1 MSTAPT
7 APEPGEISEIDIAIV
22 GLAGRYPGAPDI
34 DAFWRNIRGGT
45 ESVSFFSDEEL
56 RERGVPPEA
65 LADPDYVKAGVVLEG
80 MDRFDAQFFGY
91 SAREAEYLDPQQR
104 FFLETAV
111 EALEH
116 AGCYGE
122 RQPRRTGIYGGVST
136 NQYAWRNLLSAGV
149 LGGKGEEASLQTLLN
164 GNEADA
170 LCTRVAYELN
180 LQGPAVTVQTACSTS
195 LVAVHMAC
203 QALLNHEA
211 DLMLAGGVSL
221 NLGQGLGYLYQ
232 VGSIASPDGH
242 CRAFDARAAGT
253 ISGSGVG
260 IVVLKRMADAV
271 ADGDTIHAVIK
282 GSAINNDGSDKV
294 GYTAP
299 SVEGQAQVI
308 LAAQMIADVSPES
321 IGYVEA
327 HGTATPMGDP
337 IEIAALTQ
345 AFRTET
351 ERSGYCAIGSVKTNV
366 GHLDAA
372 AGVTGLIKAVLAL
385 RHRTLPPSLHY
396 ERPNPQ
402 IDFAGSPFYV
412 NTQAKDWPAGRTP
425 RRAGVSSFG
434 MGGTNAHVVLEEAPV
449 FAPCGAAR
457 AWQVLP
463 VSARSADAART
474 AQERLARH
482 IAQHDEAQQPLADIA
497 HTLQTG
503 RRHFAHRRAVLA
515 STTAQAA
522 RQLESADTAH
532 GWAGACPAEA
542 PQVAFLFP
550 GQGAQH
556 VHMGRMLYESEAPFR
571 DVVDQCCRLLQPAL
585 GLDLRACL
593 FSAEADEAAAAE
605 KLSQTALTQPALF
618 VVEYAMARLWMHW
631 GVQPAVMLG
640 HSVGEYVAACIAGVF
655 SLEDALALIAARG
668 RLMQA
673 LPRGA
678 MLAAAMTEEALQ
690 PLLSSTG
697 CSIAAVNDGNLCVLS
712 GTPEAIE
719 KAERE
724 LAARGVVARRLQ
736 VSHAFHSDMVEPVLP
751 AFEALV
757 AGVRRNAPAIP
768 FISNVTGRPITDEE
782 ATSAQYWV
790 RHLRG
795 TVRFADGL
803 GELLRT
809 PGRVLLEAGPGEVL
823 VSLARRHADAA
834 SAACIVASQTRPQQ
848 WREGDAQCARALAQM
863 WVAGVPVDW
872 TAYHAAAA
880 RRHVP
885 LPTYPFEHRSYWIEP
900 GKAVAPAPAG
910 SARRE
915 FADWFQAPAWRRAQ
929 SLPRAAQMAQT
940 AQVPEGG
947 YCLVLGDAG
956 AQAEQGDDFRTA
968 LVRRLAASP
977 WPVVVVESASA
988 FEAVDAQRYRV
999 RTDAREDLARVLREA
1014 GAAHGALRQVYHLWN
1029 LEEHDAH
1036 GPLEPVLARG
1046 FHSLFALV
1054 QALYGEG
1061 VASGQERLRVTVV
1074 ASQVEDVTGLESL
1087 HPGKSMLHGP
1097 CKVLPQEFPD
1107 IACQLIDVIA
1117 PAGDAAALAGLVGQ
1131 VLAES
1136 RAAEPVELVAYR
1148 GPHRW
1153 HQVFEPVAGDAAQP
1167 VQRLRKQG
1175 VYLITGGLGGIGLS
1189 LAGHLAREW
1198 QARLVLVGRSELPE
1212 RHLWGEAIADP
1223 SAAPA
1228 LRERLQKLVQLV
1240 QSGAEVLVLQ
1250 ADVAD
1255 AQRMRE
1261 VVQQAV
1267 ARFGGL
1273 HGVIHAAGL
1282 PGGGIMAQRE
1292 RSAVDAVCAPKVQG
1306 TRALMAALQAP
1317 QVLQGEA
1324 PDFVLFCSSTAAPF
1338 GAFGDADYCAANC
1351 YLDATAR
1358 LALRELGFPVWSVNW
1373 DTWREVGMAAHR
1385 GHAEGVGISPG
1396 MGARVLERVLAGA
1409 VMPQVFVSPLSI
1421 EENRARLTS
1430 LDFDVDGLQQA
1441 TPARAPGT
1449 THERPALA
1457 TPFAA
1462 AETELEADI
1471 AQMWCEAL
1479 GFSSIGVRDSLF
1491 ELGGDSLTAI
1501 QLLGRVRKK
1510 FGVALHP
1517 AALFN
1522 EPTVAALAGLVELH
1536 VIAQIEQDPGSTE
1549 PVESMA

>member
-1 MSTAPT
+1 MSDAI
-7 APEPGEISEIDIAIV
+7 EPGEISEIDIAIV

-34 DAFWRNIRGGT
+34 DAFWRNIRDGV

-56 RERGVPPEA
+56 RARGVSPEA
-65 LADPDYVKAGVVLEG
+65 LADPDYVKAGVVLDG
-80 MDRFDAQFFGY
+80 MDRFDAGFFGY

-122 RQPRRTGIYGGVST
+122 RQPRRIGIYGGAST
-136 NQYAWRNLLSAGV
+136 NQYVWRNLLQAGV

-164 GNEADA
+164 GNEKDA
-170 LCTRVAYELN
+170 LCTRAAYELD

-211 DLMLAGGVSL
+211 DMALAGGVSL
-221 NLGQGLGYLYQ
+221 NLGQGLGYRYQ
-232 VGSIASPDGH
+232 AGSIASPDGH

-260 IVVLKRMADAV
+260 IVAMKRLADAV

-282 GSAINNDGSDKV
+282 GSAINNDGSGKV

-299 SVEGQAQVI
+299 SVEGQAQAI
-308 LAAQMIADVSPES
+308 LAAQMIADVEPDS

-345 AFRTET
+345 AFRSGTGRT
-351 ERSGYCAIGSVKTNV
+351 GYCAIGSVKTNI

-396 ERPNPQ
+396 EQPNPQ

-412 NTQAKDWPAGRTP
+412 NTRARDWPAGAAP

-449 FAPCGAAR
+449 AAPSGPAR
-457 AWQVLP
+457 AWHVLP

-474 AQERLARH
+474 AQARLARH
-482 IAQHDEAQQPLADIA
+482 IADNGAQPLANVA
-497 HTLQTG
+497 YTLQTG

-515 STTAQAA
+515 SSAAEAA
-522 RQLESADTAH
+522 RQLEAPDAAH
-532 GWAGACPAEA
+532 GWSGSCTAEA

-556 VHMGRMLYESEAPFR
+556 LHMGRRLYESEPLFR
-571 DVVDQCCRLLQPAL
+571 EVIDQCCGTLQPLL
-585 GLDLRACL
+585 GLDLRRCL
-593 FSAEADEAAAAE
+593 FPAEADEAAAAE
-605 KLSQTALTQPALF
+605 KLSQTAITQPALF

-655 SLEDALALIAARG
+655 ALEDALALIAARG
-668 RLMQA
+668 RLMQG
-673 LPRGA
+673 LPRGEMMAVA
-678 MLAAAMTEEALQ
+678 MSEAELQ
-690 PLLSSTG
+690 PWLSQD
-697 CSIAAVNDGNLCVLS
+697 CSLAAVNDDRLCVLS
-712 GTPEAIE
+712 GTPEAIAA
-719 KAERE
+719 AERE
-724 LAARGVVARRLQ
+724 LAARGTVARRLH
-736 VSHAFHSDMVEPVLP
+736 VSHAFHSSMVEPVLP
-751 AFEALV
+751 AFQALV
-757 AGVRRNAPAIP
+757 EGVRRNAPSIS
-768 FISNVTGRPITDEE
+768 FISNVTGRPITDAE

-795 TVRFADGL
+795 TVRFSEGL
-803 GELLRT
+803 GSVLGM
-809 PGRVLLEAGPGEVL
+809 PGRVALLEAGPGEVL
-823 VSLARRHADAA
+823 VSLARRHARAA

-848 WREGDAQCARALAQM
+848 WREGDAQCARALAQL
-863 WVAGVPVDW
+863 WVAGVSVDW
-872 TAYHAAAA
+872 QACHADTA
-880 RRHVP
+880 RRRVP
-885 LPTYPFEHRSYWIEP
+885 LPTYPFESRSYWIEP
-900 GKAVAPAPAG
+900 GKVPAASAPAQGKP
-910 SARRE
+910 ARRE
-915 FADWFQAPAWRRAQ
+915 LEDWFQAPAWRRAAPLQ
-929 SLPRAAQMAQT
+929 SQPSLEAADAE
-940 AQVPEGG
+940 AG

-956 AQAEQGDDFRTA
+956 GFRSA
-968 LVRRLAASP
+968 LVERLAASSGR
-977 WPVVVVESASA
+977 VVVAESAQA
-988 FEAVDAQRYRV
+988 FEALDSRRYRV
-999 RTDAREDLARVLREA
+999 RTDARDDLARVLGEA
-1014 GAAHGALRQVYHLWN
+1014 GAVHGPLRQVFHLWS

-1046 FHSLFALV
+1046 FHSMLALV

-1061 VASGQERLRVTVV
+1061 LAGQGGRLRVTVV
-1074 ASQVEDVTGLESL
+1074 ASQAEDVTGLESL
-1087 HPGKSMLHGP
+1087 NPAKAMLHGP

-1107 IACQLIDVIA
+1107 IDCQLIDVVA
-1117 PAGDAAALAGLVGQ
+1117 PDGEGAALRRLVDQ
-1131 VLAES
+1131 VVAES
-1136 RAAEPVELVAYR
+1136 RAAEPPALVAYR

-1153 HQVFEPVAGDAAQP
+1153 QQAFEPVAGDEGAS
-1167 VQRLRKQG
+1167 VQRLRRQG
-1175 VYLITGGLGGIGLS
+1175 VYLITGGLGGIGLA
-1189 LAGHLAREW
+1189 LADRLAREW
-1198 QARLVLVGRSELPE
+1198 QARLVLVGRSELPA
-1212 RHLWGEAIADP
+1212 RHMWGEAIADP
-1223 SAAPA
+1223 ATAPS
-1228 LRERLQKLVQLV
+1228 LRERLQKLTQLS
-1240 QSGAEVLVLQ
+1240 QGGAELLVLQ

-1255 AQRMRE
+1255 AARMQE
-1261 VVQQAV
+1261 VVHQAV
-1267 ARFGGL
+1267 AKFGVL

-1282 PGGGIMAQRE
+1282 PGGGVMAQRE
-1292 RSAVDAVCAPKVQG
+1292 RAAVEAVCAPKVQG
-1306 TRALMAALQAP
+1306 TRALMAALEGQ
-1317 QVLQGEA
+1317 A
-1324 PDFVLFCSSTAAPF
+1324 PDFVLFCSSTAAAL

-1358 LALRELGFPVWSVNW
+1358 LALREQRFPVWSLNW

-1385 GHAEGVGISPG
+1385 DHPEGVGISPG
-1396 MGARVLERVLAGA
+1396 MGVQAFERVLAGA
-1409 VMPQVFVSPLSI
+1409 VVPQLFVSPLSV
-1421 EENRARLTS
+1421 EEKRARLTS
-1430 LDFDVDGLQQA
+1430 LDFDVEPVAQVQ
-1441 TPARAPGT
+1441 ARAAGG

-1457 TPFAA
+1457 TPFAPP
-1462 AETELEADI
+1462 ESELEADI
-1471 AQMWCEAL
+1471 AQMWAEAL
-1479 GFSSIGVRDSLF
+1479 GFSSIGVNDSLF

-1510 FGVALHP
+1510 FGVVLHP

-1522 EPTVAALAGLVELH
+1522 EPTVAALAALVELH
-1536 VIAQIEQDPGSTE
+1536 VIEQIEQGE
-1549 PVESMA
+1549 GRVAGQAEGVA

>member
-1 MSTAPT
+1 MSDGT
-7 APEPGEISEIDIAIV
+7 ESGEVNEIDIAIV
-22 GLAGRYPGAPDI
+22 GLAGRYPGAPDV
-34 DAFWRNIRGGT
+34 DAFWRNIRSGI

-56 RERGVPPEA
+56 RDRGVPPEA
-65 LADPDYVKAGVVLEG
+65 LADPDYVKAGVVLDG
-80 MDRFDAQFFGY
+80 MDRFDAGFFGY

-116 AGCYGE
+116 AGCYGD
-122 RQPRRTGIYGGVST
+122 RQPRRIGIYGGAST

-164 GNEADA
+164 GNEKDA

-211 DLMLAGGVSL
+211 DMTLAGGVSL
-221 NLGQGLGYLYQ
+221 NLGQGLGYRYQ
-232 VGSIASPDGH
+232 AGSIASPDGH

-260 IVVLKRMADAV
+260 IVAMKRLADAL

-282 GSAINNDGSDKV
+282 GSAINNDGSAKV

-299 SVEGQAQVI
+299 SVEGQAQAI
-308 LAAQMIADVSPES
+308 LSAQMIADVSPDS
-321 IGYVEA
+321 IGYIEA
-327 HGTATPMGDP
+327 HGTGTPMGDP

-351 ERSGYCAIGSVKTNV
+351 ERTGYCAIGSVKTNI

-385 RHRTLPPSLHY
+385 WHKTLPPSLHY

-412 NTQAKDWPAGRTP
+412 NTEAKDWPAGRTP

-449 FAPCGAAR
+449 PVPSVAGR
-457 AWQVLP
+457 TWQVLP
-463 VSARSADAART
+463 VSARSADAARA
-474 AQERLARH
+474 AQTRLARH
-482 IAQHDEAQQPLADIA
+482 VAQNEGQSLADVA
-497 HTLQTG
+497 WTLQTG

-515 STTAQAA
+515 STEAEAA
-522 RQLESADTAH
+522 LYLDAPDATH
-532 GWAGACPAEA
+532 GWTGVCPAEA

-556 VHMGRMLYESEAPFR
+556 LHMGRMLYESEPLFR
-571 DVVDQCCRLLQPAL
+571 DVIDQCCRVLQPVL
-585 GLDLRACL
+585 GLDLRQCL
-593 FSAEADEAAAAE
+593 FPSETDQVAATE
-605 KLSQTALTQPALF
+605 KLSQTAITQPALF

-655 SLEDALALIAARG
+655 GLEDALTLIAARG
-668 RLMQA
+668 RLMQS
-673 LPRGA
+673 LPCGEMMAVA
-678 MLAAAMTEEALQ
+678 MSEPELQ
-690 PLLSSTG
+690 PWLSSD
-697 CSIAAVNDGNLCVLS
+697 CSLAAVNDDRLCVLS
-712 GTPEAIE
+712 GTPEAI
-719 KAERE
+719 AAVERE
-724 LAARGVVARRLQ
+724 LTARGTVARRLH
-736 VSHAFHSDMVEPVLP
+736 VSHAFHSAMVEPVLP

-757 AGVRRNAPAIP
+757 EGVRRNAPSIP
-768 FISNVTGRPITDEE
+768 FISNVTGRPITDAE

-809 PGRVLLEAGPGEVL
+809 PGRVLVEAGPGEVL

-848 WREGDAQCARALAQM
+848 WRQGDAQCARALAQM

-872 TAYHAAAA
+872 QAYHGGAS

-885 LPTYPFEHRSYWIEP
+885 LPTYPFESRSYW
-900 GKAVAPAPAG
+900 VAPGQTAPVA
-910 SARRE
+910 SARAQSRPAQRE
-915 FADWFQAPAWRRAQ
+915 LADWFHVPAWRRAQ
-929 SLPRAAQMAQT
+929 PLSQAAVEIAE
-940 AQVPEGG
+940 AG

-956 AQAEQGDDFRTA
+956 DFRAA
-968 LVRRLAASP
+968 LLQKLAVSP
-977 WPVVVVESASA
+977 RPVVVVESASA
-988 FEAVDAQRYRV
+988 FEVADAQHYRA

-1014 GAAHGALRQVYHLWN
+1014 GSAHGPLRQVYHLWG
-1029 LEEHDAH
+1029 LEAHDAH

-1046 FHSLFALV
+1046 FHSMLALV

-1061 VASGQERLRVTVV
+1061 VASHGARLRVSVV
-1074 ASQVEDVTGLESL
+1074 ASQLEDVTGLESL
-1087 HPGKSMLHGP
+1087 HPGKAMLHGP
-1097 CKVLPQEFPD
+1097 CKVLPHEFPD
-1107 IACQLIDVIA
+1107 IACQLIDVA
-1117 PAGDAAALAGLVGQ
+1117 VPVNDDAALARLAGQ

-1136 RAAEPVELVAYR
+1136 RAAEPSALAAYR

-1153 HQVFEPVAGDAAQP
+1153 QQVFEPAPGGDGHQGR
-1167 VQRLRKQG
+1167 RLRKQG
-1175 VYLITGGLGGIGLS
+1175 VYLITGGLGGIGLA

-1198 QARLVLVGRSELPE
+1198 QARLVLVGRSEIPA

-1223 SAAPA
+1223 STAPA
-1228 LRERLQKLVQLV
+1228 LRERLQKLTQLS
-1240 QSGAEVLVLQ
+1240 QAGAEVLVLQ

-1255 AQRMRE
+1255 ARRMQE
-1261 VVQQAV
+1261 VVREAV
-1267 ARFGGL
+1267 AKFGNL

-1282 PGGGIMAQRE
+1282 PGGGVMAQRE
-1292 RSAVDAVCAPKVQG
+1292 RADADAVCRPKVQG
-1306 TRALMAALQAP
+1306 TRALMAALA
-1317 QVLQGEA
+1317 GHA
-1324 PDFVLFCSSTAAPF
+1324 PDFVLFCSSTAAAL
-1338 GAFGDADYCAANC
+1338 GAFGDADYCSANC

-1358 LALRELGFPVWSVNW
+1358 LALREQRFPVWSVNW

-1385 GHAEGVGISPG
+1385 DHPEGVGISPD
-1396 MGARVLERVLAGA
+1396 MGARAFERVLCGEVA
-1409 VMPQVFVSPLSI
+1409 PQLFVSPLSV
-1421 EENRARLTS
+1421 EEKRARLTS
-1430 LDFDVDGLQQA
+1430 LDFEVES
-1441 TPARAPGT
+1441 PAEAMRGVVGGS
-1449 THERPALA
+1449 HERPTLA
-1457 TPFAA
+1457 TPFAPP
-1462 AETELEADI
+1462 ETELEADI
-1471 AQMWCEAL
+1471 AQTWCEAL
-1479 GFSSIGVRDSLF
+1479 GFSSIGVNDSLF

-1522 EPTVAALAGLVELH
+1522 EPTVAALAALVELH
-1536 VIAQIEQDPGSTE
+1536 VIEQIEQAGVAGQ
-1549 PVESMA
+1549 VERVA

>member
-1 MSTAPT
+1 MSSTI
-7 APEPGEISEIDIAIV
+7 PETNESGEIDIAIV

-34 DAFWRNIRGGT
+34 DAFWRNIRSGT
-45 ESVSFFSDEEL
+45 ESVRFFSDEEL
-56 RERGVPPEA
+56 RERGVPPEV

-80 MDRFDAQFFGY
+80 MDRFDAGFFGY

-111 EALEH
+111 EALED
-116 AGCYGE
+116 AGYYGE
-122 RQPRRTGIYGGVST
+122 RQPPRTGIYGGTST

-149 LGGKGEEASLQTLLN
+149 LGGKGDEAALQTLLN
-164 GNEADA
+164 GNETDA
-170 LCTRVAYELN
+170 LCTRVAYELD

-211 DLMLAGGVSL
+211 DMMLAGGVSL
-221 NLGQGLGYLYQ
+221 NLGQDLGYLYQ

-260 IVVLKRMADAV
+260 IVVLKRMADAL

-282 GSAINNDGSDKV
+282 GSAVNNDGSGKV

-299 SVEGQAQVI
+299 SVEGQAQAI
-308 LAAQMIADVSPES
+308 LAAQTIADVSPDS

-337 IEIAALTQ
+337 IEIAALAQ
-345 AFRTET
+345 AFGGGTGR
-351 ERSGYCAIGSVKTNV
+351 RGYCAIGSVKTNM

-412 NTQAKDWPAGRTP
+412 NTEARDWPAGRTP

-434 MGGTNAHVVLEEAPV
+434 MGGTNAHVVLQEAPPA
-449 FAPCGAAR
+449 APHGPAR

-463 VSARSADAART
+463 VSARSAAAAQA

-482 IAQHDEAQQPLADIA
+482 VAQHEEQPLADIA
-497 HTLQTG
+497 YTLQTG
-503 RRHFAHRRAVLA
+503 RRHFAHRRAVLSA
-515 STTAQAA
+515 VAA
-522 RQLESADTAH
+522 PSADRIDAPDAAH
-532 GWAGACPAEA
+532 GWSGTCPTEV

-556 VHMGRMLYESEAPFR
+556 PQMGRVLYEGEPVFR
-571 DVVDQCCRLLQPAL
+571 AVIDQCSRLLQPAL
-585 GLDLRACL
+585 GLDLRSCL
-593 FSAEADEAAAAE
+593 FPTEAGEADEAGGAQ

-631 GVQPAVMLG
+631 GVQPAVMIG

-655 SLEDALALIAARG
+655 SLEDALTLIAARG

-673 LPRGA
+673 LPRGEMVA
-678 MLAAAMTEEALQ
+678 VALPEAELQ
-690 PLLSSTG
+690 PWLSPD
-697 CSIAAVNDGNLCVLS
+697 CSLAAVNGGELCVLS
-712 GTPEAIE
+712 GTPEAI
-719 KAERE
+719 AAVQRE
-724 LAARGVVARRLQ
+724 LTARGVVVRGLQ
-736 VSHAFHSDMVEPVLP
+736 VSHAFHSSMVDPVLP
-751 AFEALV
+751 AFETLV
-757 AGVRRNAPAIP
+757 ASVQRNVPSIS
-768 FISNVTGRPITDEE
+768 FISNVTGRPIADEE

-803 GELLRT
+803 DELLRM
-809 PGRVLLEAGPGEVL
+809 PGRVLLETGPGEVL
-823 VSLARRHADAA
+823 VSLARRHAGAA
-834 SAACIVASQTRPQQ
+834 SAACIVASQARPQQ

-872 TAYHAAAA
+872 TAYNAGSV

-900 GKAVAPAPAG
+900 GKVGATRAPAG
-910 SARRE
+910 AARRE
-915 FADWFQAPAWRRAQ
+915 LADWFQAPAWRRAP
-929 SLPRAAQMAQT
+929 SRPRAASIA
-940 AQVPEGG
+940 EGG
-947 YCLVLGDAG
+947 YCLVLGDAS
-956 AQAEQGDDFRTA
+956 AAGDDVCSV
-968 LVRRLAASP
+968 LVRTLAASSR
-977 WPVVVVESASA
+977 PVVVAQSASA
-988 FEAVDAQRYRV
+988 FEALDARRYRV

-1014 GAAHGALRQVYHLWN
+1014 GAAHGPLRQVYHLWSV
-1029 LEEHDAH
+1029 ETQQAQ

-1046 FHSLFALV
+1046 FHSMFALV

-1061 VASGQERLRVTVV
+1061 VASQDERLRVTVV

-1087 HPGKSMLHGP
+1087 HPGKAMLHGP
-1097 CKVLPQEFPD
+1097 CKVLPQEFPNV
-1107 IACQLIDVIA
+1107 ACQLIDVVV
-1117 PAGDAAALAGLVGQ
+1117 PDGDAAGLERVVEQ

-1136 RAAEPVELVAYR
+1136 RAAEPAELVAWR

-1153 HQVFEPVAGDAAQP
+1153 LQVFEPIADDAGLP
-1167 VQRLRKQG
+1167 VQRLRKEG
-1175 VYLITGGLGGIGLS
+1175 VYLITGGLGGMGLA
-1189 LAGHLAREW
+1189 LAGQLAREW
-1198 QARLVLVGRSELPE
+1198 QARLVLVGRMELPA
-1212 RHLWGEAIADP
+1212 RHLWGETIADP
-1223 SAAPA
+1223 STASA
-1228 LRERLQKLVQLV
+1228 LRERLQKLTQLV
-1240 QSGAEVLVLQ
+1240 QAGAEVLVLQ

-1255 AQRMRE
+1255 APRMRE

-1267 ARFGGL
+1267 TRFGGL

-1282 PGGGIMAQRE
+1282 PGGGVMAQRE

-1306 TRALMAALQAP
+1306 TRALMAALDGQ
-1317 QVLQGEA
+1317 A

-1338 GAFGDADYCAANC
+1338 GAFGDADYCAANN

-1358 LALRELGFPVWSVNW
+1358 LALRELRFPVWSVNW

-1385 GHAEGVGISPG
+1385 GHPEGVGISPE
-1396 MGARVLERVLAGA
+1396 MGAQVFERVLAGA

-1430 LDFDVDGLQQA
+1430 LDFDVEGLQQDA
-1441 TPARAPGT
+1441 PERAAGSV
-1449 THERPALA
+1449 HERPALA

-1462 AETELEADI
+1462 PETELEADI

-1501 QLLGRVRKK
+1501 QLLGRVRKR

-1536 VIAQIEQDPGSTE
+1536 VIEQIEQDARNAESAGQ
-1549 PVESMA
+1549 VERVA